1 LDHSTT
7 DSFPMNL
14 HGQSFIA
21 GQRLVGTGSPFH
33 VISPLD
39 RAVLQGDFTTAGEA
53 QVNSALLAAAGVQT
67 EFAATDGQTRAT
79 FLNAIA
85 DEILALGDTLIERAH
100 LESGLPKPRLE
111 GERGRTVGQLR
122 LFAQLAAA
130 SSWVEARI
138 DPADPARQPL
148 PKPDLRRLM
157 QPIGPVVVFGASNF
171 PLAFSVAGG
180 DTASALATGNP
191 VVVKAHEAHPGTS
204 ELVAE
209 AIVAAVKKV
218 GLPAGV
224 FSMVQ
229 GSGRVLGPWLA
240 KHPATK
246 AIAFTGSEI
255 AGRALFDLAA
265 SRPDPIP
272 VFAEMGSLNPVVIL
286 PGALTSRGAAIGTAL
301 AQSITLGAGQFC
313 TKPGLFFTVESE
325 GLTAFREALAATIAG
340 LIPSTMLHPG
350 IADHYNSKCS
360 SIKAHAGIKLLAT
373 TTTEADPNATQ
384 GQPLVLEITA
394 AQFISDDTFHHE
406 VFGPFA
412 LLVVAKDATERDAAI
427 AKLGGQLTATVYGD
441 DAELA
446 TAQGLVATLGELAG
460 RVIFNG
466 VPTGV
471 EVFHAM
477 QHGGPYPASTD
488 SRFTSVGTAALF
500 RFVRPVS
507 YQNAPQCLLPAALQD
522 TNPLGITRLVNGQ
535 PSSAPL

>member
-1 LDHSTT
+1 
-7 DSFPMNL
+7 MNP

-21 GQRLVGTGSPFH
+21 GQRKPGTGASFQ
-33 VISPLD
+33 VVSPLD
-39 RAVLQGDFTTAGEA
+39 RAILPGEFLTAGEP
-53 QVNSALLAAAGVQT
+53 QVNAALRAAADVQAA
-67 EFAATDGQTRAT
+67 FAATDGKTRAA
-79 FLNAIA
+79 FLEAIA
-85 DEILALGDTLIERAH
+85 DEILALGDTLIERAM
-100 LESGLPKPRLE
+100 LESGLPRPRLE

-122 LFAQLAAA
+122 LFAQLAA
-130 SSWVEARI
+130 SDSWVEARI

-157 QPIGPVVVFGASNF
+157 MPIGPVVVFGASNF

-180 DTASALATGNP
+180 DTASAMATGNP

-209 AIVAAVKKV
+209 AIVAAVKKI
-218 GLPAGV
+218 GLPDGV

-229 GSGRVLGPWLA
+229 GSGKVLGPWLA

-246 AIAFTGSEI
+246 AIGFTGSET

-272 VFAEMGSLNPVVIL
+272 VFAEMGSLNPIVVL
-286 PGALTSRGAAIGTAL
+286 SGALASRGAAIGSAL

-313 TKPGLFFTVESE
+313 TKPGLFFTTEGE
-325 GLTAFREALAATIAG
+325 GLDSFREALTHSISG

-350 IADHYNSKCS
+350 IADHYLAKCS
-360 SIKAHAGIKLLAT
+360 SIRHLPDVKVLAT
-373 TTTEADPNATQ
+373 TTAEADPGATQ

-394 AQFISDDTFHHE
+394 SQFISDDTFRHE
-406 VFGPFA
+406 VFGPFSI
-412 LLVVAKDATERDAAI
+412 LVVAKNATELDASLAM
-427 AKLGGQLTATVYGD
+427 LGGQLTATIYGD
-441 DAELA
+441 DSELA
-446 TAQGLVATLGELAG
+446 AAQPLVAKLGSIAG

-488 SRFTSVGTAALF
+488 SRFTSVGTAALY

-507 YQNAPQCLLPAALQD
+507 FQNAPQGLLPPALQD
-522 TNPLGITRLVNGQ
+522 SNPLGIIRLVNGQ
-535 PSSAPL
+535 PSSDPLP

>member
-1 LDHSTT
+1 
-7 DSFPMNL
+7 MNP

-21 GQRLVGTGSPFH
+21 GERIAGTGSAFQ
-33 VISPLD
+33 VVSPLD
-39 RAVLQGDFTTAGEA
+39 RSTLPGVFLTADESQVDAALQ
-53 QVNSALLAAAGVQT
+53 AAALAHPV
-67 EFAATDGQTRAT
+67 FAATEGSKRAA
-79 FLNAIA
+79 FLEAIA
-85 DEILALGDTLIERAH
+85 DEIMALGDVLIERAQ
-100 LESGLPKPRLE
+100 LESGLPRPRLE

-122 LFAQLAAA
+122 LFAQMAAGN
-130 SSWVEARI
+130 SWMDARI
-138 DPADPARQPL
+138 DPADPSRQPL
-148 PKPDLRRLM
+148 PKPDLRRLLV
-157 QPIGPVVVFGASNF
+157 PIGPVVVFGASNF

-209 AIVAAVKKV
+209 AIVSAAKKV

-224 FSMVQ
+224 FSMVH
-229 GSGRVLGPWLA
+229 GSGKVLGPWLA

-246 AIAFTGSEI
+246 AIGFTGSEI

-272 VFAEMGSLNPVVIL
+272 VFAEMGSLNPVVL
-286 PGALTSRGAAIGTAL
+286 LSGAIASRGAAIGTAL

-313 TKPGLFFTVESE
+313 TKPGLFFATEGE
-325 GLTAFREALAATIAG
+325 GLNAFREALTSTIAG
-340 LIPSTMLHPG
+340 IVPSTMLHPG
-350 IADHYNSKCS
+350 IADHYNAKCS
-360 SIKAHAGIKLLAT
+360 SIQAHDSAKVLAT
-373 TTTEADPNATQ
+373 TTTAADPNATQ
-384 GQPLVLEITA
+384 GQPLVLEISA
-394 AQFISDDTFHHE
+394 AQFIADDTFRHE

-412 LLVVAKDATERDAAI
+412 ILVVSSNETERDTALS
-427 AKLGGQLTATVYGD
+427 KLGGQLTATIYGD
-441 DAELA
+441 EAELSSS
-446 TAQGLVATLGELAG
+446 QPLVAKLGSIAG

-488 SRFTSVGTAALF
+488 SRYTSVGTAALL

-507 YQNAPQCLLPAALQD
+507 YQNAPQDLLPPALQD
-522 TNPLGITRLVNGQ
+522 SNPLGIVRLINGQ
-535 PSSAPL
+535 PSSAPLS

>member
-1 LDHSTT
+1 MT
-7 DSFPMNL
+7 P

-21 GQRLVGTGSPFH
+21 GQRLAGTGSSFQ
-33 VISPLD
+33 VVSPLD
-39 RAVLQGDFTTAGEA
+39 RSVLPGEFLTAGED
-53 QVNSALLAAAGVQT
+53 QVDAALLAAADAHAA
-67 EFAATDGQTRAT
+67 FAASEGQTRAA
-79 FLNAIA
+79 FLEAIA
-85 DEILALGDTLIERAH
+85 DKILALGDALIERAM
-100 LESGLPKPRLE
+100 LESGLPKARLE

-122 LFAQLAAA
+122 LFAQLAANH
-130 SSWVEARI
+130 SWVEARI

-157 QPIGPVVVFGASNF
+157 VPIGPVVVFGASNF

-209 AIVAAVKKV
+209 AITAAVKKV

-229 GSGRVLGPWLA
+229 GSGKVLGPWLA

-246 AIAFTGSEI
+246 AIGFTGSEA

-286 PGALTSRGAAIGTAL
+286 SEALASRGAAIGTAL

-313 TKPGLFFTVESE
+313 TKPGLFFTTDGE
-325 GLTAFREALAATIAG
+325 GLDAFREALASTISG
-340 LIPSTMLHPG
+340 IIPSTMLHPG
-350 IADHYNSKCS
+350 IADHFNSKCGA
-360 SIKAHAGIKLLAT
+360 IKSHSGIKLLAT

-394 AQFISDDTFHHE
+394 AQFISDDTFRHE

-412 LLVVAKDATERDAAI
+412 ILVVAKDSTERDTAI
-427 AKLGGQLTATVYGD
+427 AKLGGQLTATIYGD
-441 DAELA
+441 EAELSS
-446 TAQGLVATLGELAG
+446 AQPLVASLGGIAG

-507 YQNAPQCLLPAALQD
+507 YQNAPQGLLPPALQD
-522 TNPLGITRLVNGQ
+522 TNPLGIIRLVNGQ
-535 PSSAPL
+535 PSADPLS

>member
-1 LDHSTT
+1 
-7 DSFPMNL
+7 MNL

-21 GQRLVGTGSPFH
+21 GQRQTGTGISFQ
-33 VISPLD
+33 VVSPLD
-39 RAVLQGDFTTAGEA
+39 RTVLQGEFLTASQS
-53 QVNSALLAAAGVQT
+53 QVDAALLAAA
-67 EFAATDGQTRAT
+67 EAHAAFAASDGQTRAA
-79 FLNAIA
+79 FLEAIA
-85 DEILALGDTLIERAH
+85 EEILTLGDTLIERAH
-100 LESGLPKPRLE
+100 LESGLPKARLE

-122 LFAQLAAA
+122 LFAQLAANH
-130 SSWVEARI
+130 SWVEARI
-138 DPADPARQPL
+138 DPADAARQPL

-157 QPIGPVVVFGASNF
+157 SPIGPVVVFGASNF

-191 VVVKAHEAHPGTS
+191 VIVKAHEAHPGTS

-209 AIVAAVKKV
+209 AITAAVKKV

-224 FSMVQ
+224 FSMVH
-229 GSGRVLGPWLA
+229 GSGKVLGPWLA
-240 KHPATK
+240 RHPATK
-246 AIAFTGSEI
+246 AIAFTGSET

-286 PGALTSRGAAIGTAL
+286 PAALATRGTAIGTAL

-313 TKPGLFFTVESE
+313 TKPGLFFTTAGE
-325 GLTAFREALAATIAG
+325 GLDAFREAFATTIAA
-340 LIPSTMLHPG
+340 LTPSTMLHPG
-350 IADHYNSKCS
+350 IADHYIAKCS
-360 SIKAHAGIKLLAT
+360 AIKSHSGIKLLAT
-373 TTTEADPNATQ
+373 TTTAADPSATQ
-384 GQPLVLEITA
+384 GQPLALEISA
-394 AQFISDDTFHHE
+394 DLFISDAAFRHE

-412 LLVVAKDATERDAAI
+412 ILVVANDPAERDAAI
-427 AKLGGQLTATVYGD
+427 AKLAGQLTATIYGD

-446 TAQGLVATLGELAG
+446 TAQPLVAKLGSIAG

-500 RFVRPVS
+500 RFVRPIS
-507 YQNAPQCLLPAALQD
+507 YQNAPQALLPPALQD
-522 TNPLGITRLVNGQ
+522 SNPLGISRLVNGQ
-535 PSSAPL
+535 ASTDSLA